1 MRSALESMIER
12 RVLVAAL
19 NLMKNRPLLELLELV
34 DKHGA
39 ANGLGQLT
47 AEELTRDPSCRV
59 VETRRRAEATHGA
72 AFDELA
78 LRVLIDAQG
87 EFVTPFFLKQRLG
100 GPRWKLRASLERL
113 ERAGKVIRF
122 GATSDRHYAAEV
134 EHELV

>member
-1 MRSALESMIER
+1 MSSEFETMIER

-19 NLMKNRPLLELLELV
+19 ELMKNRPLIELLDLV

-47 AEELTRDPSCRV
+47 AEELTRDSSCWV
-59 VETRRRAEATHGA
+59 VERRRRAEGTHGA

-78 LRVLIDAQG
+78 LRVLLDAQG
-87 EFVTPFFLKQRLG
+87 EFVTPFYLKLRLG

-134 EHELV
+134 E